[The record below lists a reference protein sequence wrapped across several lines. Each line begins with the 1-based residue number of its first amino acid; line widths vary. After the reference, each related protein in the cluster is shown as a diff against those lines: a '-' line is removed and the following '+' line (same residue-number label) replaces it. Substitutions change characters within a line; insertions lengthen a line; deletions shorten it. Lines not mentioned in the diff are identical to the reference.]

1 MIAVMKMKKERRRGF
16 TEVLAIPPETVTELP
31 LVSVRGNRSV
41 CIENHRGI
49 VGYSEECV
57 QIAVKKGSIFV
68 FGQELHIACMS
79 RRSLEL
85 RGRISSMEWEV

>member
-1 MIAVMKMKKERRRGF
+1 MIAVMKMKKDLTRGVA
-16 TEVLAIPPETVTELP
+16 EALSIPPETLSELP

-49 VGYSEECV
+49 VGYSEDCV

-68 FGQELHIACMS
+68 FGQKLHIACMS

-85 RGRISSMEWEV
+85 RGRISSMEWEG

>member
-1 MIAVMKMKKERRRGF
+1 MIAVMKMKKDLTQGVAEA
-16 TEVLAIPPETVTELP
+16 LSIPPETLTDLP

-49 VGYSEECV
+49 VGYSEDCV

-68 FGQELHIACMS
+68 FGQKLHIVCMS
-79 RRSLEL
+79 RRTLEL
-85 RGRISSMEWEV
+85 RGKILRMEWEG

>member
-1 MIAVMKMKKERRRGF
+1 MIAVMKMKKDIRQG
-16 TEVLAIPPETVTELP
+16 LAEALSIPQEAMSDLP

-49 VGYSEECV
+49 VGYSEDCV

-68 FGQELHIACMS
+68 FGQKLYIACMS
-79 RRSLEL
+79 RRRLEL
-85 RGRISSMEWEV
+85 RGLIRSMEWEG